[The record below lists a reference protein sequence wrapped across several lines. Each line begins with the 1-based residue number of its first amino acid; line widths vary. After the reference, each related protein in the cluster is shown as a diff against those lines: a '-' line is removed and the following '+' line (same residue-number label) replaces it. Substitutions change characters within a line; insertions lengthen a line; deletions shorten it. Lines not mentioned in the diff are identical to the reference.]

1 MIIVHTPH
9 LMTQGH
15 KNSLGGMSI
24 TIYTHDFLIPHSLG
38 KGCVEPLRWIPRT
51 KNNHCGPHRNELV
64 IKRFKDDGSSLLILL
79 LCCFWPAGSASA
91 SVIGSLFSTRA
102 INHKDCSSWPPR
114 QIKTAK
120 PCSTTRAEEC

>member
-1 MIIVHTPH
+1 MRRAIAMDPSEAEQRGTIV
-9 LMTQGH
+9 
-15 KNSLGGMSI
+15 
-24 TIYTHDFLIPHSLG
+24 
-38 KGCVEPLRWIPRT
+38 
-51 KNNHCGPHRNELV
+51 GPHRNELV

-120 PCSTTRAEEC
+120 AASTTRAEEC